1 MIPLESGV
9 EFNPTPEEMAPYE
22 LAEETGGT
30 SQPANPDET
39 SSSSLYIN
47 LRRAKPQPLED
58 LMARYQQRSDVLRYC
73 VSIQAGISR
82 SSHVAHTHM
91 SLESTDIAHG
101 LGNKPDLLK
110 ALSVARQT
118 PSVKEII
125 QCDRS
130 PYVCHYPSPSPPLPF
145 LGQDPNQVHVVLL
158 FQVSLVRLVR
168 TISFFRKLQ
177 LFAFVFQIR
186 HMNKVFMRQTDFTST
201 VKSLQETRGVLVGS
215 DLPRQ
220 VCQSFERALLLLRAL
235 KNAKGKEVVGVMDMH
250 QMFAVMYCWEK
261 WTGSVL
267 PFVDLLE
274 KETTEGF
281 EEAAALY
288 LEFLKDEVEGQPVKV
303 AEVEEVTKV
312 QEKVEEGKED
322 EKDKEKP
329 KDDTSTKN

>member
-1 MIPLESGV
+1 MYV
-9 EFNPTPEEMAPYE
+9 TA
-22 LAEETGGT
+22 
-30 SQPANPDET
+30 
-39 SSSSLYIN
+39 
-47 LRRAKPQPLED
+47 
-58 LMARYQQRSDVLRYC
+58 
-73 VSIQAGISR
+73 
-82 SSHVAHTHM
+82 
-91 SLESTDIAHG
+91 
-101 LGNKPDLLK
+101 
-110 ALSVARQT
+110 
-118 PSVKEII
+118 
-125 QCDRS
+125 S
-130 PYVCHYPSPSPPLPF
+130 PPPSP
-145 LGQDPNQVHVVLL
+145 LGKDTQVHDVLL

-281 EEAAALY
+281 EEAATLY

-312 QEKVEEGKED
+312 QEEKVEEGKED

-329 KDDTSTKN
+329 KDDTPSTKN